1 MIIFVLSE
9 FMEGFFITNQNKN
22 LHPLK
27 DQEILGSSRQRM
39 TQESSKKKMQHPTLK
54 H

>member
-9 FMEGFFITNQNKN
+9 FTEGFFITNQNKN

-27 DQEILGSSRQRM
+27 VKIRDSGEFQTKNDS
-39 TQESSKKKMQHPTLK
+39 
-54 H
+54 

>member
-27 DQEILGSSRQRM
+27 VKIKRFWGVPDKE
-39 TQESSKKKMQHPTLK
+39 
-54 H
+54 